1 MEKKQWHED
10 TDNKLPPLVFKD
22 GLLYA
27 KPTHREDNET
37 TNEEKTTEKV
47 TKDDNKYVIPHR
59 KN

>member
-37 TNEEKTTEKV
+37 INEEKTPEKV
-47 TKDDNKYVIPHR
+47 SKDNKYVIPSR
-59 KN
+59 KK